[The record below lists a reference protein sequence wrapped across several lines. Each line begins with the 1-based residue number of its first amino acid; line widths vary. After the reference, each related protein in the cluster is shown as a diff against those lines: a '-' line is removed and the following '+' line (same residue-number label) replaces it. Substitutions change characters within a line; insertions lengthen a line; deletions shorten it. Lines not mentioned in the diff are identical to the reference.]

1 MSMQKDC
8 AFDLDGVIALLNF
21 DPKHPTCQKSWSNKN
36 GEERK
41 AYKEY
46 VKSLY
51 RNATLGL
58 DPRNI
63 VDPMKPIIIITAR
76 KADDD
81 VIAMTMEWL
90 KEKGVAYHPG
100 GLRCHFL
107 DKGRTVKNVIAF
119 KSKWLKE
126 YAIEE
131 FFEDNKKV
139 LKGISENVPGVNLNY
154 VAKDLS
160 VHPIN
165 FEIA

>member
-1 MSMQKDC
+1 MNKNLDC

-21 DPKHPTCQKSWSNKN
+21 DNNHPTCQKSWSKKN
-36 GEERK
+36 GEERR

-51 RNATLGL
+51 KVAKFGL

-76 KADDD
+76 KADED
-81 VIAMTMEWL
+81 VMRITMNWL
-90 KEKGVAYHPG
+90 KEQGLDKHPG

-107 DKGRTVKNVIAF
+107 DKGRTVKNVIEF

-126 YAIEE
+126 YGIGE

-139 LKGISENVPGVNLNY
+139 LQGISEHVPGINLNY